1 MSFCRLCQQDR
12 PLRDSHIIPRFV
24 SKWLLDSSPTGG
36 LRDLATPNRRRQDI
50 PTLPL
55 LCADCEQIFSRW
67 ESTFAAR
74 LFFPLHRNE
83 ANSITYDSWGL
94 KFASSI
100 VWRVLTE
107 SLERGP
113 GRLTLEQSRSAS
125 VAEQTWRAFIL
136 GTVRHPGRFE
146 VHAIPL
152 DIVSGNVG
160 SEVSPFLNRYLLR
173 SADAE
178 VIAGAKNVLVYSK
191 LCRILL
197 VGHVVV
203 ENQTR
208 WRASRLAVVQG
219 TFGRDPDHYLP
230 YGLQQYMNQRA
241 MRCAESFAS
250 QSAKQKAKLR
260 ARLEANLPRLA
271 GSEMFRAMRADVAR
285 SGSDAFA
292 VTGDLSDSAA
302 GTVDNDIVEPHDA

>member
-36 LRDLATPNRRRQDI
+36 LRDLVTPNRRRQDI
-50 PTLPL
+50 PTMPL
-55 LCADCEQIFSRW
+55 LCSDCEQIFSRW

-74 LFFPLHRNE
+74 FFLPLHRNE
-83 ANSITYDSWGL
+83 ASCITYDSWGL

-100 VWRVLTE
+100 VWRVLTQ

-113 GRLTLEQSRSAS
+113 GRLTLEQSRSVS
-125 VAEQTWRAFIL
+125 VAEQTWRAFIH

-160 SEVSPFLNRYLLR
+160 SDVSPFLNRYLLR
-173 SADAE
+173 SAAAE
-178 VIAGAKNVLVYSK
+178 VIAGAKDIMVYAK

-203 ENQTR
+203 ENQAR
-208 WRASRLAVVQG
+208 WRASRLSVVQG
-219 TFGRDPDHYLP
+219 TFGRDSDHYLP
-230 YGLQQYMNQRA
+230 YSLQQYMNQCA
-241 MRCAESFAS
+241 MRCAEAFAS

-260 ARLEANLPRLA
+260 TRLEAELPRFA

-302 GTVDNDIVEPHDA
+302 GTVDNDIVEPNDA

>member
-36 LRDLATPNRRRQDI
+36 LRDLVTPNRRRQDI
-50 PTLPL
+50 PTVPL
-55 LCADCEQIFSRW
+55 LCSDCEQIFSRW

-74 LFFPLHRNE
+74 FFLPLHRNE
-83 ANSITYDSWGL
+83 ASSITYDSWGL

-100 VWRVLTE
+100 VWRVLTQ

-160 SEVSPFLNRYLLR
+160 SDVSPFLNRYLLR

-203 ENQTR
+203 ENQR
-208 WRASRLAVVQG
+208 HWRASRLSVVQG
-219 TFGRDPDHYLP
+219 TFGRDPGHYLP

-241 MRCAESFAS
+241 MRCAEALAS
-250 QSAKQKAKLR
+250 QSANQKAKLR
-260 ARLEANLPRLA
+260 ARLEADLSRFA
-271 GSEMFRAMRADVAR
+271 GSEVFRAMRADVAR